1 MCVDGLIYG
10 ARVTWHLRWKC
21 VSDEHGEMGL
31 DVDTKLFMVSSDTT
45 MNIQNCMYIDVDFEG
60 AAIPTHPTAINRIM
74 TIATPYVDLLPVP
87 LRRHTRPRLLH
98 V

>member
-60 AAIPTHPTAINRIM
+60 AAIPTHPTAINRIIS
-74 TIATPYVDLLPVP
+74 IATPYVDLHTVP
-87 LRRHTRPRLLH
+87 RRRHTRPRLLH